1 VNTACSICSIYV
13 RVQYFTVLPFQP
25 CQRVRCSVSYEAI
38 RLAWHNLLSFHWLP
52 LLIAFYLVSPLC
64 PCRALEESKRDL
76 EFARRR
82 LEQARVS
89 NEETTLW
96 KNALCDQLHLLVRDS
111 NR

>member
-1 VNTACSICSIYV
+1 
-13 RVQYFTVLPFQP
+13 
-25 CQRVRCSVSYEAI
+25 
-38 RLAWHNLLSFHWLP
+38 
-52 LLIAFYLVSPLC
+52 
-64 PCRALEESKRDL
+64 LEESKRDL